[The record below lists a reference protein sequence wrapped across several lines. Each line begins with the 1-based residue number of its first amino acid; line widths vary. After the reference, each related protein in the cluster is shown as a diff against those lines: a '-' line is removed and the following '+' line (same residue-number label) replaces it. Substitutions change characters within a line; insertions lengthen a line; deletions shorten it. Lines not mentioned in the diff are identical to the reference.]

1 MESTSTARTWGAPPR
16 CPFCAHQR
24 EAWLGRYS
32 QGEYHSDL
40 ARSSRVLYWLSFRAL
55 APALRRAAGMR
66 YCSVCECVC
75 LCLCVCVCVCVSCVY
90 VLSLFCALA
99 PVFVFVCVYV
109 CMCVCVRACVYV
121 LSSFC
126 ALAPVFSRVAWRRY
140 CERTWNV
147 HTGRDPFMRY
157 ALHSYVICLIYSCD
171 TAFGRNSKG
180 RCCEVP
186 QRINKERKNQRTKER
201 QKGRWKE
208 NVSSHHVW
216 MRLVTYEWVMSRSPV
231 RALVH
236 IKVGAHTMTCTVTII
251 YAPPPQ
257 RRTSK
262 NIQLWHDTF
271 MYNVDMWH
279 DSFIRDVTHNTWRLC
294 RQVLDGNS
302 CALHSCSLSK
312 EPCILSKETNIKRA
326 L

>member
-1 MESTSTARTWGAPPR
+1 MVDECGTFSYTNVSRHTW
-16 CPFCAHQR
+16 
-24 EAWLGRYS
+24 
-32 QGEYHSDL
+32 
-40 ARSSRVLYWLSFRAL
+40 
-55 APALRRAAGMR
+55 MR
-66 YCSVCECVC
+66 HV
-75 LCLCVCVCVCVSCVY
+75 
-90 VLSLFCALA
+90 
-99 PVFVFVCVYV
+99 
-109 CMCVCVRACVYV
+109 
-121 LSSFC
+121 
-126 ALAPVFSRVAWRRY
+126 
-140 CERTWNV
+140 T
-147 HTGRDPFMRY
+147 
-157 ALHSYVICLIYSCD
+157 
-171 TAFGRNSKG
+171 
-180 RCCEVP
+180 
-186 QRINKERKNQRTKER
+186 
-201 QKGRWKE
+201 
-208 NVSSHHVW
+208 NVSSRHFW

-257 RRTSK
+257 RRTRK

-326 L
+326 LHTIKRDQYQKSPIVGHESRARKSSHRGMLYSCVTWPWLIHPWRDSFTRVRWIMLFMNTNTTHNIRQCSSHPWI